1 MGGRMK
7 LALFLLACAA
17 SAADFRLAVAGL
29 GGEPDYDQRFTTLV
43 AEAAKLTG
51 AETLTGAAATRQS
64 LQAALA
70 RFAAQAKP
78 DDTLTLTLIGHGTF
92 DGHVY
97 KFNLTGPD
105 VSAEELASW
114 LDRISARQL
123 VVLATSASGGA
134 AEPLK
139 KRGRVVI
146 TATKSGTEKNAVVF
160 GRYWMDGLRDQAADT
175 DKNDAISA
183 VEAFNYARQKTTA
196 FYETQKR
203 LASEHAQLDDAALG
217 ARFAVVRVGAA
228 QRAMNDPA
236 KRLML
241 ARKDEIEASIDAL
254 KLAKAATPP
263 AEYKQKLTALLLELA
278 KLQESLDQ

>member
-1 MGGRMK
+1 MK
-7 LALFLLACAA
+7 LALFLLAVSA

-29 GGEPDYDQRFTTLV
+29 GGEAGYEQRFTALA
-43 AEAAKLTG
+43 AEAAKLSG
-51 AETLTGAAATRQS
+51 AETLAGAAATSKNLR
-64 LQAALA
+64 AALA
-70 RFAAQAKP
+70 GIAAQAKP
-78 DDTLTLTLIGHGTF
+78 DDTFTLTLIGHGTF
-92 DGHVY
+92 DGLVY
-97 KFNLTGPD
+97 KFNLVGPD

-114 LDRISARQL
+114 LDRIAARQL
-123 VVLATSASGGA
+123 VVVATSASGGA
-134 AEPLK
+134 AGALK
-139 KRGRVVI
+139 KQGRVVV

-183 VEAFNYARQKTTA
+183 AEAFNYARQKTAA

-203 LASEHAQLDDAALG
+203 LATEHAQLDDAALA
-217 ARFAVVRVGAA
+217 ARFAVVRIGAA

-263 AEYKQKLTALLLELA
+263 AEYKQKLTAFLLELA
-278 KLQESLDQ
+278 RLQEALDQ